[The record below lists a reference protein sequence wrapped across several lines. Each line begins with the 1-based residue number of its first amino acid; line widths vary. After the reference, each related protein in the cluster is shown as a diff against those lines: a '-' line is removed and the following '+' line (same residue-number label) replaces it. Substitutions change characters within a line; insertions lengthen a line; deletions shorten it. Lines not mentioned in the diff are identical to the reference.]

1 VASEN
6 KPPKDTDDV
15 PDELKPTVI
24 LMSVMIKVKVAPIL
38 DEEDQE
44 VIMETLSKA
53 LSDDKFADVVNA
65 YLDDE
70 ENAKELD
77 IDESDV
83 QTIQE
88 NVVYEVSD

>member
-6 KPPKDTDDV
+6 KPATDSDDV
-15 PDELKPTVI
+15 PDELKPSVI
-24 LMSVMIKVKVAPIL
+24 LMSVMVKVKVAPIL
-38 DEEDQE
+38 DADDQE
-44 VIMETLSKA
+44 VIMEALSQA

-70 ENAKELD
+70 ENAKELG
-77 IDESDV
+77 IDASDV

>member
-1 VASEN
+1 
-6 KPPKDTDDV
+6 
-15 PDELKPTVI
+15 
-24 LMSVMIKVKVAPIL
+24 
-38 DEEDQE
+38 
-44 VIMETLSKA
+44 

>member
-1 VASEN
+1 MASEN
-6 KPPKDTDDV
+6 KPPKDGDDV
-15 PDELKPTVI
+15 PEQLKPTVI
-24 LMSVMIKVKVAPIL
+24 LMSIMVKVKVAPIL
-38 DEEDQE
+38 DEDDQE
-44 VIMETLSKA
+44 VIMEALSQA
-53 LSDDKFADVVNA
+53 ISDDKFADVVNS

-70 ENAKELD
+70 ENQKELG